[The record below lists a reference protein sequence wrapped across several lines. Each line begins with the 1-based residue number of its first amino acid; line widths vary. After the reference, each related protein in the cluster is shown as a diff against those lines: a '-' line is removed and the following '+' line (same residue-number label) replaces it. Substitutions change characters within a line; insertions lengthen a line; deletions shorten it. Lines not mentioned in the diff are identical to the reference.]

1 MEKFSNHKPF
11 LYSIP
16 MALNILKGKKE
27 YSMELLERAT
37 DSDQVSYLDLD
48 YWVIFDY
55 IDEPRFLQIRDN
67 LESKVKIAWSFL
79 QFS

>member
-1 MEKFSNHKPF
+1 
-11 LYSIP
+11 
-16 MALNILKGKKE
+16 
-27 YSMELLERAT
+27 MELLERAT

-67 LESKVKIAWSFL
+67 LESKVKIA
-79 QFS
+79 